1 MLELTARH
9 ADAWNLAW
17 FGEPNERLAT
27 VRSDLAAAC
36 AAVGRDPASL
46 DITVGIN
53 VRYPDLATDAYPV
66 GTEGAALQGSAAEV
80 AAGLAAHADLG
91 ASHIIANLEPATP
104 AAVER
109 FAAAVEAFRAR

>member
-1 MLELTARH
+1 
-9 ADAWNLAW
+9 
-17 FGEPNERLAT
+17 
-27 VRSDLAAAC
+27 
-36 AAVGRDPASL
+36 
-46 DITVGIN
+46 
-53 VRYPDLATDAYPV
+53 
-66 GTEGAALQGSAAEV
+66 V